1 MAVEVRG
8 WIEDGE
14 LMAGVYGGEVRDEVK
29 VLILYHYLT
38 RDSCAL
44 VMQVRS

>member
-1 MAVEVRG
+1 
-8 WIEDGE
+8 
-14 LMAGVYGGEVRDEVK
+14 MAGVYGGEVRDEVK
-29 VLILYHYLT
+29 VGTYMYCTTT